1 MRALVDPLKE
11 YLIVGDFDVFE
22 DVLTL
27 LYQLVIVVEVDMAR
41 LPQDCTMQVVL
52 FINDVSKLNNRVIF
66 NDSGCARERI
76 SVWNEFKFCF
86 FFI

>member
-11 YLIVGDFDVFE
+11 YLIVGDFDFFE

-27 LYQLVIVVEVDMAR
+27 LYKLVIVVEVDMAR
-41 LPQDCTMQVVL
+41 LSQDCSMQAVL

-76 SVWNEFKFCF
+76 YVWNEFKFWF